1 MCYAR
6 SQTFFSYIT
15 AVRTEAFQLI
25 TQCNLWL
32 HFVVFWQSHFRSLS
46 LLNPEGVGENW
57 RLVESNIQL
66 SLPRA
71 KMYTTVCD
79 SSVSREMQLGVQ
91 GVYMIIPWPCKKQ
104 PWGPFVLCSLSISKS
119 RFPSKTSAG

>member
-6 SQTFFSYIT
+6 SQTFFSYIA

-25 TQCNLWL
+25 TQCNKSAVWL

-71 KMYTTVCD
+71 KMYTAVCD

-91 GVYMIIPWPCKKQ
+91 GV
-104 PWGPFVLCSLSISKS
+104 
-119 RFPSKTSAG
+119 